1 MMLENFRSK
10 STKWAKYRVKMIFFQ
25 HKNIDSEQNSENKNY
40 NQERVH
46 KNIADGR
53 CAHRKHKIQIVGA
66 F

>member
-1 MMLENFRSK
+1 
-10 STKWAKYRVKMIFFQ
+10 MIFFQ